1 MRSARLDGC
10 VYKLRN
16 SALPPRNWG
25 LFALPPPPSSHTFL
39 SFLNFFRMDFQIT
52 AEFNLNWHLNVQS
65 MWLCRNNIGYIL
77 NGFIRQKCFIF
88 PQNQR
93 QCPFTKI
100 VKSRQLQF
108 LNSIKKSFWR
118 EIRWNNIKKTFQAWC
133 LCSYIVHFGVGFFAT
148 RGLKSYDYLRKL
160 TKF

>member
-39 SFLNFFRMDFQIT
+39 SFLNFFRMDFPIT

-65 MWLCRNNIGYIL
+65 MWLCRNNKGYIL

-108 LNSIKKSFWR
+108 LNT
-118 EIRWNNIKKTFQAWC
+118 IKKTGNRNNVTKKTEDFPWEAVDEWC
-133 LCSYIVHFGVGFFAT
+133 FLKKKFMTKSLYYIVGINTNIQILF
-148 RGLKSYDYLRKL
+148 
-160 TKF
+160 